1 MIDDQMGKEKKQ
13 LNFIPFT
20 KQFCE
25 VRKKFQTLKNLSLR
39 YYYFLF
45 IFVLTRF
52 FIIKFLLNTIDSFLS
67 ILKFNVII

>member
-39 YYYFLF
+39 YYYFRFNTFLYYKIF
-45 IFVLTRF
+45 IEYY
-52 FIIKFLLNTIDSFLS
+52 
-67 ILKFNVII
+67 